1 MSHVRAAP
9 LFRIS
14 WRLAGW
20 IFAHQLE
27 KSHPAHVVAWWEL
40 RRLPYNLIVGV
51 TSLLTLSVFFA
62 VAWGCE
68 LSGGLP
74 LGQPKPP
81 LLVIIAIAA
90 YWIVTNV
97 FYTFGWILELLVAR
111 VWHVST
117 PVFGPIVFTV
127 FTAISLVVT
136 LIPAGLIIFLAVF
149 TSCRGL

>member
-1 MSHVRAAP
+1 MRAAP

-40 RRLPYNLIVGV
+40 RRLPYNMIIAA
-51 TSLLTLSVFFA
+51 TSVLTLSVFYA
-62 VAWGCE
+62 VAFGCE
-68 LSGGLP
+68 RSGGIA
-74 LGQPKPP
+74 LGMPRPP
-81 LLVIIAIAA
+81 LLVLIAFVA
-90 YWIVTNV
+90 YWIVVNA

-117 PVFGPIVFTV
+117 PVFGPIAFTLG
-127 FTAISLVVT
+127 TAVSVVVT
-136 LIPAGLIIFLAVF
+136 LVPAGLVIFLAVF

>member
-40 RRLPYNLIVGV
+40 RRLPYNIIVGA

-81 LLVIIAIAA
+81 LLVIIAMAA

-117 PVFGPIVFTV
+117 PVFAPIVLTL
-127 FTAISLVVT
+127 FTAISVVVT

>member
-1 MSHVRAAP
+1 MSYVRAAP

-40 RRLPYNLIVGV
+40 RRLPYNIIVGA

-117 PVFGPIVFTV
+117 PVFGPIVFTM

>member
-1 MSHVRAAP
+1 MRAAP

-40 RRLPYNLIVGV
+40 RRLPYNMIIAA
-51 TSLLTLSVFFA
+51 TSVLTLSVFYA
-62 VAWGCE
+62 VAFGCE
-68 LSGGLP
+68 RSGGIP
-74 LGQPKPP
+74 LGMPRPP
-81 LLVIIAIAA
+81 LLVLIAFIA
-90 YWIVTNV
+90 YWIVVNA

-117 PVFGPIVFTV
+117 PVFGPIAFTLG
-127 FTAISLVVT
+127 TAVSVVVT
-136 LIPAGLIIFLAVF
+136 LVPAGLVIFLAVF

>member
-1 MSHVRAAP
+1 MKAAP

-51 TSLLTLSVFFA
+51 TSLVTLSVFFA
-62 VAWGCE
+62 VAYGCE
-68 LSGGLP
+68 RSGGLP
-74 LGQPKPP
+74 MGMPKPP
-81 LLVIIAIAA
+81 LLVMIAMVG
-90 YWIVTNV
+90 YWVVANA
-97 FYTFGWILELLVAR
+97 FYTLGWILELLVAR
-111 VWHVST
+111 MWHVST
-117 PVFGPIVFTV
+117 PVFGPIAFTLG
-127 FTAISLVVT
+127 TAFSVVVT
-136 LIPAGLIIFLAVF
+136 LIPAGLVIFLAIF

>member
-1 MSHVRAAP
+1 MRAAP

-40 RRLPYNLIVGV
+40 RRLPYNIIIAV
-51 TSLLTLSVFFA
+51 TSLLTLSVFYA
-62 VAWGCE
+62 VALGCE
-68 LSGGLP
+68 RSGGIP
-74 LGQPKPP
+74 LGMPRPP
-81 LLVIIAIAA
+81 LLVLIAVVA
-90 YWIVTNV
+90 YWIVVNA

-111 VWHVST
+111 MWRVST
-117 PVFGPIVFTV
+117 PVFGPIAFTLG
-127 FTAISLVVT
+127 TAASVVITLV
-136 LIPAGLIIFLAVF
+136 PAGLVIFLAVF